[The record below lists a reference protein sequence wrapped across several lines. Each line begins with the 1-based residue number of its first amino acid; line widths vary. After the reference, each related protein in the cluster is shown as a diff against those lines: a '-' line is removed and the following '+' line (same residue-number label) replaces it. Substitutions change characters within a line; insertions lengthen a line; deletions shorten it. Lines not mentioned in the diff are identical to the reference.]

1 MKKIVFYISVCTLI
15 LFCGCYDDSPIESKP
30 GEAIDPVTN
39 LQASIRNA
47 EEDAEAEEEVVLS
60 WDLPSDYP
68 QDVIEPVSV
77 HIQVR
82 IDGRREGGDIVLD
95 DAPETYTYSPY
106 DESMDYRFTVK
117 VLADVETSEPHE
129 SDLRYSLGET
139 VEL

>member
-1 MKKIVFYISVCTLI
+1 MKKIVFYISVCSLI

-30 GEAIDPVTN
+30 GESIDPVTN
-39 LQASIRNA
+39 LQANIREGE
-47 EEDAEAEEEVVLS
+47 EEDIVLN

-68 QDVIEPVSV
+68 EDVIEPVSV
-77 HIQVR
+77 HIQVK

-95 DAPETYTYSPY
+95 SAPETYTYSPY
-106 DESMDYRFTVK
+106 DESMNYSFTVK
-117 VLADVETSEPHE
+117 VLAIVETSEPHE